1 MEIDKAKAMYIDVT
15 NNIGLSSANQNIE
28 KLNAQ
33 KTPENQKSDIADSL
47 DRVDYQ
53 KLIDQAAKFD
63 GVNTDAV
70 QQAKQE
76 IADGTLDTPES
87 MLSAA
92 ENILKYGF

>member
-15 NNIGLSSANQNIE
+15 NNIGLNAASQNVE
-28 KLNAQ
+28 KVNAQ
-33 KTPENQKSDIADSL
+33 KTPENPKSDKADSL

-53 KLIDQAAKFD
+53 KLVEQAAKFD
-63 GVNTDAV
+63 RVNTEAV

-76 IADGTLDTPES
+76 ISDGTLDTPEA